1 MWWQLRRLHYVTGF
15 VRGLRFL
22 RVLVNFLRLVVRPD
36 LNFKAAHTSM
46 NIL

>member
-1 MWWQLRRLHYVTGF
+1 MWWQLRRLRYVTGF

-22 RVLVNFLRLVVRPD
+22 RVLVNFLSVVRPD